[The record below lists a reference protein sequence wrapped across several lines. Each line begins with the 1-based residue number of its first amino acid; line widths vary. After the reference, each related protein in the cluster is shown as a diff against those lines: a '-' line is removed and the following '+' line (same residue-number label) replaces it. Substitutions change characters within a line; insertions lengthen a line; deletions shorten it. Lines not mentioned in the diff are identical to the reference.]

1 MTSLVRQFE
10 DASVLEVIVVDD
22 GSTDGTGELAGA
34 FASQLPGLEI
44 LRNER
49 PTGLAAA
56 RNKALDAARGRFI
69 TFLDPDDWYAPG
81 YLPKIIAEID
91 ELGVDFLRTDH
102 IRHTNGT
109 RTIHRAPQALRGV
122 VLDPRDDIGPFQVST
137 MIDYPFAPFGIFEG
151 SLKDAG
157 MLHFLDGLH
166 TAEDRP
172 WIWRLHLKAKSYA
185 VSDELGAFYR
195 RGISSSLSQIFD
207 RRQLDFL
214 RSYKE
219 VFRLVGADHEPDRFW
234 PKATRQ
240 FLAIACH
247 HLNRSDAMAPD
258 VLADLRTGIDQTFGT
273 LPSDIAADSLA
284 MLDPK
289 RRALLTPILRSHA

>member
-1 MTSLVRQFE
+1 MTSLTRQFE
-10 DASVLEVIVVDD
+10 DSSVLEVVVVDD
-22 GSTDGTGELAGA
+22 GSTDGTGELAQA
-34 FASQLPGLEI
+34 FASQLPGLKI

-56 RNKALDAARGRFI
+56 RNKALDAAGGRFI
-69 TFLDPDDWYAPG
+69 TFLDPDDWYAQG
-81 YLPKIIAEID
+81 YLPKITAEI
-91 ELGVDFLRTDH
+91 ERLGVDFIRTDH
-102 IRHTNGT
+102 IRHTKGS

-122 VLDPRDDIGPFQVST
+122 ALDPRNDIGPYQVST
-137 MIDYPFAPFGIFEG
+137 MIDYPFAPFGIFNG
-151 SLKDAG
+151 SLKDDG
-157 MLHFLDGLH
+157 MLHFVDGLH

-172 WIWRLHLKAKSYA
+172 WIWRLHLKAQSYA

-195 RGISSSLSQIFD
+195 RGIASSLSQIFD

-219 VFRLVGADHEPDRFW
+219 VFGLVAADREPERFW

-247 HLNRSDAMAPD
+247 HLNRSDQMAPD
-258 VLADLRTGIDQTFGT
+258 VLSDLQTGIAQTFGT
-273 LPSDIAADSLA
+273 LPPDIGYENLA

-289 RRALLTPILRSHA
+289 RRALLEPVLRRPL